1 MLLSH
6 RGVVIPICA
15 QALAQATLS
24 SIQSIFDQRFNQG
37 AAFPGWL
44 APIAMAVGATSL
56 LNAWI
61 VNLFGMRRGGF
72 CLLQRA
78 GDADGPTLGLGTY
91 HLLGQIAGY
100 GKCPLDPVG
109 FGLHLADQNDLVA

>member
-1 MLLSH
+1 MF
-6 RGVVIPICA
+6 
-15 QALAQATLS
+15 ATLS
-24 SIQSIFDQRFNQG
+24 STQSILDQRLNQG
-37 AAFPGWL
+37 AAFPFWFAL
-44 APIAMAVGATSL
+44 IAMAVGAASL

-78 GDADGPTLGLGTY
+78 GDADGPTLGLGADY
-91 HLLGQIAGY
+91 LLGQIAGD